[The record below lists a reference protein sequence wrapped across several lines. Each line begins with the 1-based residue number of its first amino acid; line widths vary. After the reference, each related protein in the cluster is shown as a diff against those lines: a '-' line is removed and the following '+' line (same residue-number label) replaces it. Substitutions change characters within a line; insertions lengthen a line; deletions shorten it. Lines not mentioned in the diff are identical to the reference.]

1 MFIIFS
7 LVFIDSFHFVLI
19 FMAWQLPPLVF
30 LAPYLVI
37 RSLTFIFYTRIFYLF
52 FVFALILPRL
62 PFRVFNLASPF
73 FFFFFDFWFLIW
85 NFISFHSTA
94 FFFNLIDFHL
104 SWMIVHDTLLSF
116 LMHFHFSWL
125 DWTHFFSKLA
135 LTTWWKFL
143 HSLPSFFLFFCFFVF
158 FWLKSFLAWWPSLF
172 CFSQFDVFSKI
183 LSLLDGFPFFLALM
197 NSLFWTWW
205 IFLFW
210 TCHIVFIEDLTKGC
224 WIHKVNTSSSW
235 DLSMHT

>member
-7 LVFIDSFHFVLI
+7 LVFIDSFHLVLI

-30 LAPYLVI
+30 LAPFLVI
-37 RSLTFIFYTRIFYLF
+37 RSLTFIFCTRIIYLF

-73 FFFFFDFWFLIW
+73 FFSFSFLIFDFWFLEFYWLSHNCI
-85 NFISFHSTA
+85 
-94 FFFNLIDFHL
+94 FFNLTDFHL
-104 SWMIVHDTLLSF
+104 SWMIVHGTLLSF

-125 DWTHFFSKLA
+125 DWTHFFNKLLFSHNLMKILA
-135 LTTWWKFL
+135 FT
-143 HSLPSFFLFFCFFVF
+143 SFFLFFFFFLVEVF
-158 FWLKSFLAWWPSLF
+158 SSLMAFSFLFLTIW
-172 CFSQFDVFSKI
+172 CFLKI

-210 TCHIVFIEDLTKGC
+210 TCHIVFIEDLTKQY
-224 WIHKVNTSSSW
+224 WIHKVNPYSIW
-235 DLSMHT
+235 D